1 MDDSQSSTTV
11 TGMGGDSDGN
21 NTDAWSRHYKLLAYC
36 VASGLLFAI
45 GLTVTELIGEV
56 AVDVD
61 FKPFV
66 IPYILITINRFG
78 LSTMSIGL
86 GAALGEGVLDV
97 LEGYEIDDPIGFLGY
112 FLGFTTFGWYL
123 HEVADD
129 PTRLRSLTIGATLGA
144 FVQACFEASAFLIF
158 ASNAGPLNAIIS
170 TLGNTITHGILLGAI
185 PLVVVIRTFPAF
197 AERIPPT
204 ET

>member
-1 MDDSQSSTTV
+1 MEESQSPTRATV
-11 TGMGGDSDGN
+11 PSGESSGDDTG
-21 NTDAWSRHYKLLAYC
+21 AWSRHAKLLAYC
-36 VASGLLFAI
+36 VASGLLFAG
-45 GLTVTELIGEV
+45 GLLITEPIGEI

-66 IPYILITINRFG
+66 IPYILIMINRFS

-86 GAALGEGVLDV
+86 GAALGEGVLDIF
-97 LEGYEIDDPIGFLGY
+97 EGYEIDDPIGFLGY

-129 PTRLRSLTIGATLGA
+129 PTQWRSLTVGATLGA

-158 ASNAGPLNAIIS
+158 ASDAGPLDAIIS

-185 PLVVVIRTFPAF
+185 PLVVVVRTFPALT
-197 AERIPPT
+197 ARIPPT
-204 ET
+204 DA